1 MTKYEV
7 KYSNT
12 FKKSLKKVTKQNKNL
27 DKMFYVIEKLANKE
41 TLEPKYRNHNLIDDK
56 YYKNCGECHIEPD
69 WLLVYR
75 YEETDIALSKDI
87 LVSGIQFDNEEEYT
101 GDFENTNMYKFLNT
115 YFIKD
120 IQIEK
125 DIDISKISGTYEEA
139 MALIEEA
146 KRKYN
151 AILNKSIIGK
161 SILDKDKSYIKIK
174 K

>member
-75 YEETDIALSKDI
+75 YEENQLI
-87 LVSGIQFDNEEEYT
+87 LLMINT
-101 GDFENTNMYKFLNT
+101 GSHSEVFN
-115 YFIKD
+115 
-120 IQIEK
+120 
-125 DIDISKISGTYEEA
+125 
-139 MALIEEA
+139 
-146 KRKYN
+146 
-151 AILNKSIIGK
+151 
-161 SILDKDKSYIKIK
+161 
-174 K
+174 